1 MYKVFF
7 LILKVM
13 GILNDKSQKII
24 NQVLSNSKTNLLS
37 SHLGYLYKFQELNF
51 GKGHAIN

>member
-37 SHLGYLYKFQELNF
+37 SPLGYLYKFQELNF